1 MVDRE
6 AVDSR
11 WQAGYQRAMEQVQ
24 TWRRAHP
31 RATFAEIEA
40 ALDAQLRALRAE
52 MLTDLVAS
60 DAAGQVAGR
69 PTQERPGCPEC
80 GAAVV
85 SLGQRT
91 RQVLVDGDHP
101 VAVSRAYTRC
111 PRCGAGH
118 FPPG

>member
-1 MVDRE
+1 MVE
-6 AVDSR
+6 CAAVDPR

-24 TWRRAHP
+24 AWRHVHP

-60 DAAGQVAGR
+60 DPARQVAGR
-69 PTQERPGCPEC
+69 PRADRPGCPEC
-80 GAAVV
+80 GAPVV
-85 SLGQRT
+85 SLGHHT
-91 RQVLVDGDHP
+91 RQIVVDGDHP
-101 VAVSRAYTRC
+101 VVVTRAYTRC